1 MPSLLSTRIS
11 ACLLLGIPVIAAA
24 EPTQTAM
31 LSEMEYLGEM
41 PVVLTVSRLA
51 QPIAEAPGAV
61 TVIDREMIKASGFR
75 EIPDLFR
82 LVPGFYVGRFDGTS
96 ATVNHGLSDQYSRR
110 MQVLVDGRSIY
121 TPLFGGVDWSD
132 LPLAMDDIERIE
144 VIRGP
149 NAASY
154 GANSFMGIINIIT
167 RHAAEDKGAYV
178 SMISGDKGVGQGT
191 VRYGGKSGNLDYRL
205 TLGYRED
212 AGFGQKYDSQRSQY
226 LSFRGD
232 YALNPA
238 DDLQVQ
244 LGYNVGERGVGF
256 ANDELN
262 QPRDYQ
268 IDSHFEQLRW
278 ARVLD
283 SNNEFS
289 LQFYHNYHK
298 SSDSF
303 TTIAYPYRG
312 GSTIINSA
320 VLSSTVLAER
330 FDLEFQHILSPMRD
344 VRIVWGV
351 GARLDQVNAP
361 FYFNTG
367 DTQAVHMKRVF
378 GNAEWRMMPGM
389 ILNLGA
395 MVENH
400 DLTGTDVSPRLAFNY
415 AFVPNHT
422 LRASVSKALRMP
434 VLLEERADNRLKMPI
449 TYLGLFSGTWDYPIA
464 KGAGSLLPEKIV
476 SQEIGY
482 IGEYKSLGVTT
493 DFRLFRDRITDFIS
507 NHGITTNSYLTVSG
521 ITQSVGVNTASFANQ
536 NDATMGG
543 TEMQVRY
550 RVTPD
555 SQLIFTH
562 SYTHTTSSDADNNV
576 LSRTTPVH
584 NFGLLGMHSLG
595 DSWYGS
601 FGYYK
606 VGGLEALGWSTP
618 VDAYQRLDLRL
629 ARRFKAGVTRGEF
642 SVVLQNVLGDYNDF
656 RNDNVFDRRGYMN
669 LTLDF

>member
-1 MPSLLSTRIS
+1 MPSLLSMRVST
-11 ACLLLGIPVIAAA
+11 CLLLGIPIIAAA
-24 EPTQTAM
+24 ESPQTAM
-31 LSEMEYLGEM
+31 LSEMDYLGEM

-96 ATVNHGLSDQYSRR
+96 ATVNHGLPDQYSRR

-121 TPLFGGVDWSD
+121 TPLFGGVEWSD

-154 GANSFMGIINIIT
+154 GANAFMGIINIIT
-167 RHAAEDKGAYV
+167 RHAAEDKGTHV
-178 SMISGDKGVGQGT
+178 SMISGDKSVGQGT

-212 AGFGQKYDSQRSQY
+212 AGFDQKYDSQRSQY

-238 DDLQVQ
+238 DDLQLQ
-244 LGYNVGERGVGF
+244 MGYNNGERGVGF
-256 ANDELN
+256 AGDQLN

-268 IDSHFEQLRW
+268 IDDHYEQLRW
-278 ARVLD
+278 GRVLD
-283 SNNEFS
+283 NNNEFS

-298 SSDSF
+298 SKDSF
-303 TTIAYPYRG
+303 STIAYPYRG
-312 GSTIINSA
+312 GPTIINSV

-330 FDLEFQHILSPMRD
+330 FDLELQHTFSPMRD
-344 VRIVWGV
+344 VRVVWGM
-351 GARLDQVNAP
+351 GTRLDQVNAP
-361 FYFNTG
+361 FYFNTA
-367 DTQAVHMKRVF
+367 DTQSIHMKRMF
-378 GNAEWRMMPGM
+378 GNVEWRMLPDM
-389 ILNLGA
+389 LWNLGT

-400 DLTGTDVSPRLAFNY
+400 NLTGTESSPRLAFNY

-434 VLLEERADNRLKMPI
+434 VLLEESADNRLNMPI
-449 TYLGLFSGTWDYPIA
+449 TYLGVLPGSWDYPLA
-464 KGAGSLLPEKIV
+464 KGGGNLLPEKII

-482 IGEYKSLGVTT
+482 IGEFKNLGVTT

-521 ITQSVGVNTASFANQ
+521 ITQAVGVATASFNNQ

-550 RVTPD
+550 RVSPD

-562 SYTHTTSSDADNNV
+562 SYTHTTSSDIEHNI

-584 NFGLLGMHSLG
+584 NYGLLGMHDFSDGWL
-595 DSWYGS
+595 GS

-606 VGGLEALGWSTP
+606 VGGLDALGWSTP
-618 VDAYQRLDLRL
+618 VEAYQRLDLRL
-629 ARRFKAGVTRGEF
+629 ARRFKAGGARGEF
-642 SVVLQNVLGDYNDF
+642 SVVLQNVLDDYNDF
-656 RNDNVFDRRGYMN
+656 RNDNVFDRRVYMN